1 MEININKTLKHGTKH
16 EQTLK
21 HGTKHK
27 AKHQNMELNINK
39 Y

>member
-1 MEININKTLKHGTKH
+1 MELNINKTLKHGTKH

-27 AKHQNMELNINK
+27 QNIKTWN
-39 Y
+39 